1 MYLKTILALMINL
14 NSIEMMNDINEL
26 KWNNRVLVIKNDK
39 KNNFSLRINSLKQE
53 FDERDF
59 VLVYINEQ
67 NTFVHNKK
75 MSKNFSQSLLKIIK
89 NIDDDQNIILIG
101 KDGKI
106 KNSYSSK
113 NELEKI
119 LSEVDKMPMRM
130 YEMQMEK
137 NYT

>member
-106 KNSYSSK
+106 KNSYSSI

-119 LSEVDKMPMRM
+119 LSDVDKMPMRI
-130 YEMQMEK
+130 YEMQMGK
-137 NYT
+137 K

>member
-1 MYLKTILALMINL
+1 MINL

-106 KNSYSSK
+106 KNSYSSI

-137 NYT
+137 N

>member
-1 MYLKTILALMINL
+1 MINL
-14 NSIEMMNDINEL
+14 NSIETMNDINEL
-26 KWNNRVLVIKNDK
+26 KWNSRVLVIKNDK

-106 KNSYSSK
+106 KNSYSSI

-137 NYT
+137 N

>member
-106 KNSYSSK
+106 KNSYSSI

-137 NYT
+137 N

>member
-1 MYLKTILALMINL
+1 MINL
-14 NSIEMMNDINEL
+14 NSIETMNDINEL
-26 KWNNRVLVIKNDK
+26 KWNSRVLVIKNDK
-39 KNNFSLRINSLKQE
+39 KNNFSLSINSLKQE

-106 KNSYSSK
+106 KNSYSSV

-119 LSEVDKMPMRM
+119 LSDVDKMPMRI
-130 YEMQMEK
+130 YEMQMGK
-137 NYT
+137 K

>member
-106 KNSYSSK
+106 KNSYSSV

-119 LSEVDKMPMRM
+119 LSDVDKMPMRI
-130 YEMQMEK
+130 YEMQMGK
-137 NYT
+137 K

>member
-1 MYLKTILALMINL
+1 MINL
-14 NSIEMMNDINEL
+14 NSIETMNDINEL

-106 KNSYSSK
+106 KNSYSSIK
-113 NELEKI
+113 ELEKI
-119 LSEVDKMPMRM
+119 LSDVDKMPMRI
-130 YEMQMEK
+130 YEMQMGK
-137 NYT
+137 K

>member
-1 MYLKTILALMINL
+1 
-14 NSIEMMNDINEL
+14 
-26 KWNNRVLVIKNDK
+26 
-39 KNNFSLRINSLKQE
+39 
-53 FDERDF
+53 
-59 VLVYINEQ
+59 
-67 NTFVHNKK
+67 

-106 KNSYSSK
+106 KNSYSSI

-119 LSEVDKMPMRM
+119 LSDVDKMPMRM

-137 NYT
+137 K

>member
-1 MYLKTILALMINL
+1 MINL

-89 NIDDDQNIILIG
+89 NIDDDQDIILIG

-106 KNSYSSK
+106 KNSYSSV

-119 LSEVDKMPMRM
+119 LSDVDKMPMRI
-130 YEMQMEK
+130 YEMQMGK
-137 NYT
+137 K

>member
-1 MYLKTILALMINL
+1 MINL
-14 NSIEMMNDINEL
+14 NSIETMNDINEL
-26 KWNNRVLVIKNDK
+26 KWNSRVLVIKNGK
-39 KNNFSLRINSLKQE
+39 KKNFSLRINSLKQE
-53 FDERDF
+53 FYERDF
-59 VLVYINEQ
+59 VLVYVKEQ

-106 KNSYSSK
+106 KNSYSSI

-119 LSEVDKMPMRM
+119 LFEVDKMPMRM

-137 NYT
+137 K

>member
-1 MYLKTILALMINL
+1 MINL
-14 NSIEMMNDINEL
+14 NSNEMMNDINEL

-106 KNSYSSK
+106 KNSYSSI

-130 YEMQMEK
+130 YEMQIEK
-137 NYT
+137 N

>member
-1 MYLKTILALMINL
+1 MINL

-106 KNSYSSK
+106 KNSYSSIT
-113 NELEKI
+113 ELEKI
-119 LSEVDKMPMRM
+119 FSDVDKMPMRM

-137 NYT
+137 K

>member
-1 MYLKTILALMINL
+1 MINL
-14 NSIEMMNDINEL
+14 NLIETMNDINEL
-26 KWNNRVLVIKNDK
+26 KWNSRVLVIKNDK
-39 KNNFSLRINSLKQE
+39 KNNFFLKINSLKQE

-59 VLVYINEQ
+59 VLVHIKEQ

-106 KNSYSSK
+106 KNSYSSI

-119 LSEVDKMPMRM
+119 LSDVGKMPMRM

-137 NYT
+137 K

>member
-1 MYLKTILALMINL
+1 MINL

-137 NYT
+137 N

>member
-1 MYLKTILALMINL
+1 MINL
-14 NSIEMMNDINEL
+14 NSIETMNDINEL
-26 KWNNRVLVIKNDK
+26 KWNCRVLVIKNDK
-39 KNNFSLRINSLKQE
+39 KNKFSLSINSLKQE

-59 VLVYINEQ
+59 VLVYVKEQ

-106 KNSYSSK
+106 KNSYSSI

-119 LSEVDKMPMRM
+119 LSDVDKMPMRI
-130 YEMQMEK
+130 YEMQMGK
-137 NYT
+137 LDMTQ

>member
-1 MYLKTILALMINL
+1 MINL

-106 KNSYSSK
+106 KNSYSSV

-119 LSEVDKMPMRM
+119 LSYVDKMPMRI
-130 YEMQMEK
+130 YEMQMGK
-137 NYT
+137 K

>member
-1 MYLKTILALMINL
+1 MINL

-89 NIDDDQNIILIG
+89 DIDDDQNIILIG

-106 KNSYSSK
+106 KNSYSSI

-130 YEMQMEK
+130 YEMQIEK
-137 NYT
+137 N

>member
-1 MYLKTILALMINL
+1 MINL

-106 KNSYSSK
+106 KNSYSSV

-119 LSEVDKMPMRM
+119 LSDVDKMPMRI
-130 YEMQMEK
+130 YEMQMGK
-137 NYT
+137 K